1 MQGNSAPV
9 SPQVKRP
16 QLLAPFELKTDSKSR
31 TERLEDTIKELQESL
46 GKQTE
51 VLYEILQI
59 MKENL
64 KRSKVHIC

>member
-1 MQGNSAPV
+1 V

-16 QLLAPFELKTDSKSR
+16 RLLAPFELKMNSKSR
-31 TERLEDTIKELQESL
+31 TERLEDAIKELQESL

-59 MKENL
+59 MKENS
-64 KRSKVHIC
+64 KRLKVHIC